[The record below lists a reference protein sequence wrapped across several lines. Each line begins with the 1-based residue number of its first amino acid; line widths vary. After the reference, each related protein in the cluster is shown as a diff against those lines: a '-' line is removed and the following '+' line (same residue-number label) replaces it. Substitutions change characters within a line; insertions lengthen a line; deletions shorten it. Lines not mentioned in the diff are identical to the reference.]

1 MGKGV
6 SWRSWANFILT
17 SQNFR
22 DIIYDGNGL
31 ISPEKK
37 MKFGFYHNSSLPIK
51 GAFLVKT
58 KNAFIPAKRAHSVS
72 TNWKISTVPR
82 GSERVPEGAPEHSKR
97 SECSVADRSEQT

>member
-1 MGKGV
+1 MYDLI
-6 SWRSWANFILT
+6 FINIGECED
-17 SQNFR
+17 S
-22 DIIYDGNGL
+22 
-31 ISPEKK
+31 
-37 MKFGFYHNSSLPIK
+37 K